1 VYIPEANRETRPE
14 VLHRIIREN
23 SFATLV
29 TGGGGELVA
38 SHLPFL
44 LEPERGAQGTL
55 VGHMARAN
63 GQWQS
68 FREGEE
74 VLAIF
79 QGAHA
84 YISPS
89 WYAAEMS
96 VPTWNYVAVHAYG
109 VPRLIEESA
118 ALRRLLAALV
128 PVYEAGLPK
137 PWSLDGLPEEFVER
151 LARAIVGFEI
161 PITRLEGK
169 LKLSQNRSREDRESV
184 VAALREYGDAGG
196 IAVAAL
202 MAGVDGPG
210 GQ

>member
-23 SFATLV
+23 SFGTLV
-29 TGGGGELVA
+29 TGGAGDLLA
-38 SHLPFL
+38 THLPFL
-44 LEPERGAQGTL
+44 LEAERGEQGTL

-74 VLAIF
+74 ALVLF
-79 QGAHA
+79 QGPHA

-89 WYAAEMS
+89 WYAAALS

-109 VPRLIEESA
+109 VPRRIEDAGE
-118 ALRRLLAALV
+118 LKELLAKLV
-128 PVYEAGLPK
+128 PIYEAGLPE
-137 PWSLDGLPEEFVER
+137 PWLLERLPGEFVDR
-151 LARAIVGFEI
+151 MVGGIVGFEI

-169 LKLSQNRSREDRESV
+169 LKLSQNRSPADREGV
-184 VAALREYGDAGG
+184 VAALSGSGQALDREM
-196 IAVAAL
+196 AAL
-202 MAGVDGPG
+202 MAAVDGQG
-210 GQ
+210 G